1 MNILAEKGSP
11 QREKNMANMAN
22 MANIRGITQ
31 TLWPRERAR
40 EIVLDSTGFS
50 V

>member
-11 QREKNMANMAN
+11 QREKNMAN